1 MNIKAAL
8 TLTLTAGLIATSTLP
23 IAPRFAERL
32 AEYEATKDG
41 IAVVHAVQLA
51 QPNDTHL
58 ERTRDAL
65 TRHCRNLVDAYNT
78 GAQITADDLTA
89 AHLPTSLNAGSC
101 E

>member
-8 TLTLTAGLIATSTLP
+8 SLTLTAGLIATSTLP

-41 IAVVHAVQLA
+41 IAVVYAAQLA
-51 QPNDTHL
+51 QPNDAHL
-58 ERTRDAL
+58 ERSRDAL
-65 TRHCRNLVDAYNT
+65 ARHCRNLVDAYNT
-78 GAQITADDLTA
+78 GAQIAAEDFATAL
-89 AHLPTSLNAGSC
+89 LPASVNASSC